1 MINCTSALAPYIQAL
16 GLQIEVAPSLLWLN
30 GSIVLTPPSVVF
42 LTAYS
47 TSYVYLNSSLGAPA
61 ISHSG
66 YPQGQIPIATVVTG
80 FTQVESLIDD
90 RPDYSNVGGGGSTT
104 LFSDAE
110 IPSGTIN
117 GSNVTFTLQNAPD
130 PALSL
135 FFCRNGLVQLAG
147 VDYSLSS
154 NIITFTQAPLTGD
167 SLLGWYRY

>member
-1 MINCTSALAPYIQAL
+1 MITLSSALAPSIEQ
-16 GLQIEVAPSLLWLN
+16 GLQVTVAPALLWLN
-30 GSIVLTPPSVVF
+30 GSIVLTPTSLVF

-47 TSYVYLNSSLGAPA
+47 TSYVYLNSSLGAVA
-61 ISHSG
+61 VSHTG
-66 YPQGQIPIATVVTG
+66 YPQDQIPIATVVTG

-90 RPDYSNVGGGGSTT
+90 RPDYSNVGGGGSSI

-154 NIITFTQAPLTGD
+154 NIITFTLAPLTGD
-167 SLLGWYRY
+167 FLLGWYRY